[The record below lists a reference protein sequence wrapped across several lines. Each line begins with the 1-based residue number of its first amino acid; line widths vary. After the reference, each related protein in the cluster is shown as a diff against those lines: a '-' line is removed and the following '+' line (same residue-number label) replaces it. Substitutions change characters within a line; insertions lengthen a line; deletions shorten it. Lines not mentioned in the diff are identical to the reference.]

1 MPVQPELPTDVLRR
15 KKSLA
20 KEEHTLR
27 LFLLLNTT
35 EPRGK
40 AKKKKNNQ
48 KQKTKHG
55 EMWLIFKAMA
65 LRQSSTPL

>member
-40 AKKKKNNQ
+40 AKKKKKITKNK
-48 KQKTKHG
+48 KQNMGKCG
-55 EMWLIFKAMA
+55 
-65 LRQSSTPL
+65 

>member
-40 AKKKKNNQ
+40 AKKKKIITKNK
-48 KQKTKHG
+48 KQNMGKCG
-55 EMWLIFKAMA
+55 
-65 LRQSSTPL
+65 

>member
-15 KKSLA
+15 KKSPA

-35 EPRGK
+35 GPRSK
-40 AKKKKNNQ
+40 AVKKK
-48 KQKTKHG
+48 G
-55 EMWLIFKAMA
+55 GGGCG
-65 LRQSSTPL
+65 

>member
-40 AKKKKNNQ
+40 AKKKKITKNK
-48 KQKTKHG
+48 KQNMGKCG
-55 EMWLIFKAMA
+55 
-65 LRQSSTPL
+65 